1 MAGLAALAAGCT
13 VGPNFK
19 PLVTASPP
27 AYAPEPTDTPSRT
40 TSGPVDET
48 WWERFRDPELTS
60 LVGRLVRQNLDLQTA
75 AERIQQARAAR
86 AVVRSQGLPQV
97 SGDGRYVRERES
109 KNGLASLTEPAPG
122 APLEFDL
129 AQPMLAASWEL
140 DLFGRVRRAVESA
153 DAQRQAA
160 VEARRG
166 LALAALADL
175 AQTYM
180 QLRGLQARQTV
191 VEAVIRQADLRR
203 KLVRD
208 RYRDGVATLADVAQ
222 ADAQAAAVAEGL
234 PDLREGQA
242 RAVNALGVLLAEPP
256 RALQAELTRP
266 ATQPLVPPAVPTG
279 LPAELLR
286 RRPDIR
292 EAEAR
297 LHAATAQTGV
307 AVADFYPQVT
317 LNGTFGFESLGT
329 DHLFDWASRAFVVG
343 PTVTVPLFEGGR
355 LKGVLELRRSAER
368 EAALQYRK
376 TVLQAWREVDDAMT
390 AYAEVQH
397 RRADVFATV
406 QADQVSLRV
415 AERRFRDGVDT
426 LIDVTVAQADLLRAQ
441 DTLAQTQADMTVRL
455 VDLYRS
461 LGGGWSA
468 ATGG

>member
-1 MAGLAALAAGCT
+1 
-13 VGPNFK
+13 
-19 PLVTASPP
+19 
-27 AYAPEPTDTPSRT
+27 
-40 TSGPVDET
+40 
-48 WWERFRDPELTS
+48 
-60 LVGRLVRQNLDLQTA
+60 
-75 AERIQQARAAR
+75 
-86 AVVRSQGLPQV
+86 
-97 SGDGRYVRERES
+97 
-109 KNGLASLTEPAPG
+109 
-122 APLEFDL
+122 
-129 AQPMLAASWEL
+129 MLAASWEL
-140 DLFGRVRRAVESA
+140 DLFGRVRRAVEAA
-153 DAQRQAA
+153 DAQTQDA

-166 LALAALADL
+166 LAIAAIADL
-175 AQTYM
+175 AQDYL

-208 RYRDGVATLADVAQ
+208 RFRDGVATLADIAQ
-222 ADAQAAAVAEGL
+222 ADAQAASVAEGL

-242 RAVNALGVLLAEPP
+242 RAINAIGVLLAQPP
-256 RALQAELTRP
+256 RALAAELAPRKD
-266 ATQPLVPPAVPTG
+266 QPLAPPEVPAG

-329 DHLFDWASRAFVVG
+329 NHLFDWASRAFTVG

-368 EAALQYRK
+368 EAALQYRR

-397 RRADVFATV
+397 RRANVYATV
-406 QADQVSLRV
+406 EADRVSLSV
-415 AERRFRDGVDT
+415 SERRFRDGVDT

-441 DTLAQTQADMTVRL
+441 DTLAQTQADYGARL
-455 VDLYRS
+455 VDLYRA

-468 ATGG
+468 L